1 MKMSFFD
8 VFEGQGELD
17 PKRPVWRPSTETGR
31 SSQPDPAGY
40 IADRDLRNAVNVALA
55 LGMPLLLTGEPGT
68 GKTQLARRLSHELG
82 LGEPLRFDARSSSV
96 AADLFYQFDSVRHF
110 AATQAASVAGRDLP
124 HPRQFVRFHALGAAI
139 LRSLPPEQARELVS
153 VEEAKRLELDTQ
165 DAPRKART
173 SVVLIDEID
182 KAPRDF
188 PNDLLAAIDEHRFD
202 VPELDRFGLRAAE
215 GLAPVIVIT
224 SNSEKQLPEAFLRR
238 CIYHHIEFPRDPV
251 QRLAWIE
258 EILSERF
265 RRHSEVARLPGYA
278 AVRDL
283 FFALRDLAGIEKK
296 PSTSELLDCLQAL
309 AVSGF
314 DWAAPLVGQRTAVR
328 LCLTTLVKTDADR
341 RHAAARVPVLQADA

>member
-1 MKMSFFD
+1 MSFFD
-8 VFEGQGELD
+8 VFQGQGELD

-68 GKTQLARRLSHELG
+68 GKTQLARRLSHELR

-110 AATQAASVAGRDLP
+110 ATTQAASVAGRDLP
-124 HPRQFVRFHALGAAI
+124 HARQFVRFHALGAAI

-153 VEEAKRLELDTQ
+153 LEEAERLELDL
-165 DAPRKART
+165 KEART

-188 PNDLLAAIDEHRFD
+188 PNDLLAAIDEYRFD
-202 VPELDRFGLRAAE
+202 VPELDRFSLRAAE

-238 CIYHHIEFPRDPV
+238 CVYHHIEFPREPV
-251 QRLAWIE
+251 QRMAWIE
-258 EILSERF
+258 EILAERF

-283 FFALRDLAGIEKK
+283 FFTLRDLAGIEKK

-314 DWAAPLVGQRTAVR
+314 DWAAPLAGQRTAVR
-328 LCLTTLVKTDADR
+328 LCLTTLIKIDADR
-341 RHAAARVPVLQADA
+341 HHAIARVTVLQAGA